1 MEFKKALEALQRADQ
16 SGDQL
21 SGLKAQKTL
30 IISFMSEPGLESK
43 DLASLMGSL
52 SKVTSEIVKLEGL
65 RRDFT
70 EDEEVDFSDEEI
82 FRKVLGKGGVG
93 L

>member
-1 MEFKKALEALQRADQ
+1 MEFKSALSALQQADQ

-21 SGLKAQKTL
+21 AGLKAQKTL
-30 IISFMSEPGLESK
+30 IISFMAEPGLESK

-52 SKVTSEIVKLEGL
+52 SRVTSEIVKLEGL

-70 EDEEVDFSDEEI
+70 EDEEVDLSDEEI
-82 FRKVLGKGGVG
+82 FRRVLGKGGVG